1 MPFLMFHATLLIWS
15 ATLDAMKLASEE
27 MFIVKPPKL
36 ALVVI
41 QGGRAAK

>member
-1 MPFLMFHATLLIWS
+1 MNPMFLMFWFWS
-15 ATLDAMKLASEE
+15 STLDAMKLASEE
-27 MFIVKPPKL
+27 MFVVKPPKL